1 MNKKIG
7 IITFWGVPNYGA
19 WTQAYALNKVLTN
32 LKGNTYDVEHIAYLT
47 DHHYLSYYRNDM
59 KLLNNF
65 KYNWNQIPHSMTMTE
80 KDLEDSF
87 YDVIITGSDSIWEF
101 SMDTTDNDRH
111 LIGNDLKTNNLIA
124 YAASAGVSVNENK
137 DYIVDGLKKYNAI
150 AVRDIATK
158 RMVEKLTGIKSTI
171 VPDPSILYD
180 FSGDNSIPTNSFENY
195 IFVYGIK
202 WDKGFVE
209 GLKQFA
215 SDRSLK
221 LVSVGYINDW
231 CDYNFRLIEIR
242 AKEWI
247 GLIKQ
252 SSYVATSMFHGLM
265 VGLNLGKH
273 VFFDR
278 VPYVVNRSES
288 LLSITGMPFY
298 SEKSNDEVKN
308 IFDVAWNK
316 EKINNGLNS
325 FRKVG
330 LEFLNGN
337 IQ

>member
-1 MNKKIG
+1 MKKIG

-19 WTQAYALNKVLTN
+19 WTQAYALNRILRDV
-32 LKGNTYDVEHIAYLT
+32 KGEDFQVQHIAYLT
-47 DHHYLSYYRNDM
+47 EFHHMSYYKNDM

-65 KYNWNQIPHSMTMTE
+65 TYNWEQIPHSNYMNVE
-80 KDLEDSF
+80 ELENSF

-111 LIGNDLKTNNLIA
+111 LIGNDLKTAKLVA
-124 YAASAGVSVNENK
+124 YAASAGVSVEEDK
-137 DYIVDGLKKYNAI
+137 DFIVLGLKRYNEI
-150 AVRDIATK
+150 SVRDVAT
-158 RMVEKLTGIKSTI
+158 RNMVKKLIDKSPLI

-180 FSGDNSIPTNSFENY
+180 FSNDDSIPESSFDKY

-202 WDKGFVE
+202 WDSDYIT
-209 GLKQFA
+209 GLKTFA
-215 SDRSLK
+215 KQNGLK
-221 LVSVGYINDW
+221 LVSVGYLNDW

-247 GLIKQ
+247 GFIKH

-265 VGLNLGKH
+265 VGLNLGKR

-288 LLSITGMPFY
+288 LLEITGMPYF
-298 SEKSNDEVKN
+298 EKSETEDKED
-308 IFDVAWNK
+308 IFNSEWDGAGIK
-316 EKINNGLNS
+316 ERLCE

-330 LEFLNGN
+330 LDFLYEKV
-337 IQ
+337 